1 MKHGLRVRVAPDGDM
16 PEDASRA
23 VSASVRHAAVAV
35 TPPAGKRDDGR
46 GARTLD
52 FALPHQC
59 RAATVTIA
67 RR

>member
-23 VSASVRHAAVAV
+23 VSASVRHAAAAV
-35 TPPAGKRDDGR
+35 TPLVGKRHDGL

-52 FALPHQC
+52 FALPDQ
-59 RAATVTIA
+59 RRATVTIA
-67 RR
+67 RW